1 MEVKG
6 GLKLAN
12 KHYSSI
18 RNNLIKG
25 IKNREYI
32 VLYNF
37 NKL

>member
-1 MEVKG
+1 MEIKS
-6 GLKLAN
+6 GLKLAS

-25 IKNREYI
+25 IKDREYI